1 MNQICG
7 LRRYY
12 ALVGGRRQADAGDLP
27 RSRPAGSNDVQHR
40 VLFDFEITFSNGGDL
55 RGRDFRLDIP
65 GASVE
70 EAALARHV
78 VDDLRLLM
86 VDTVRI
92 DNVRIV
98 EEAHKR
104 AASVAGVGA

>member
-1 MNQICG
+1 M
-7 LRRYY
+7 
-12 ALVGGRRQADAGDLP
+12 
-27 RSRPAGSNDVQHR
+27 QHR

-65 GASVE
+65 GTSID

-78 VDDLRLLM
+78 IDDLRLLM
-86 VDTVRI
+86 VDTVSI
-92 DNVRIV
+92 DNIRIV

-104 AASVAGVGA
+104 IAPGAAA